1 MLMHAVYAGNV
12 NLVEELLSKGA
23 NVSLTDV
30 KIKKIKKIEKRKKC
44 SNIGIRRPIQ

>member
-12 NLVEELLSKGA
+12 NLVQELLSKGA

-30 KIKKIKKIEKRKKC
+30 HSKMKLKK
-44 SNIGIRRPIQ
+44 